1 MTVYVVRH
9 AKAGSRS
16 AWKGADDLRPLSR
29 AGRKQADA
37 LVGLLGEAD
46 VTRIVSSP
54 YVRCRQTVEPLAQG
68 LRIAVDL
75 AEALAEGAL
84 LTEVL
89 RLVEKVGDEE
99 AVLCTHGDVV
109 EALLEYLH
117 DRPRVRVHGDAY
129 EKGSTWAL
137 EVRSGSVRSARYLEP
152 PA

>member
-9 AKAGSRS
+9 GRAGSRS
-16 AWKGADDLRPLSR
+16 AWDGPDDLRPLTK

-37 LVGLLGEAD
+37 LVELLGD
-46 VTRIVSSP
+46 VGVTRIVSSP

-68 LRIAVDL
+68 LRIPVDL

-89 RLVEKVGDEE
+89 RLVEKVGGEE
-99 AVLCTHGDVV
+99 AVLCTHGDVI
-109 EALLEYLH
+109 EALLGYLH
-117 DRPRVRVHGDAY
+117 DRPGVPVHGHAY

-137 EVRSGSVRSARYLEP
+137 EVRSGSVTSARYLDP